1 MSLSAMSVLFL
12 LKPKISKENEIKTIQ
27 RAITFGVF
35 EFKNL
40 ILYPNGWKG
49 YMRNLVSW
57 IKIAD
62 EHNGTIGILRTE
74 RQMDY

>member
-12 LKPKISKENEIKTIQ
+12 LKPKIGKENKIKTIQ

-49 YMRNLVSW
+49 YMRNLVS
-57 IKIAD
+57 
-62 EHNGTIGILRTE
+62 
-74 RQMDY
+74 